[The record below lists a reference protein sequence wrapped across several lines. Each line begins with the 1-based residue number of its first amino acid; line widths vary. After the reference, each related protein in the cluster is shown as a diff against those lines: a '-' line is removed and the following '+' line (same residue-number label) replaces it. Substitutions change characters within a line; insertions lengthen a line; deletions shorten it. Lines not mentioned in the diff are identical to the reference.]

1 MMLSNREKEILFLI
15 SMELTNEEIAH
26 DLFLSLETIR
36 SHRKNIM
43 VKLNAINT
51 AGMIRKAYEQG
62 ILQISAT
69 LQ

>member
-1 MMLSNREKEILFLI
+1 
-15 SMELTNEEIAH
+15 MELTNEEIAH

-62 ILQISAT
+62 ILQISAA